1 MGKIDNLLARLAKK
15 DPAAVQE
22 LQAELNLQKS
32 RREYGL
38 VFEPHE
44 AEGVRMPGRKVRKG
58 DNVHVLPPRGQMD
71 SAENYKVWTV
81 LKIDKTTGM
90 AHLLEAEPENEEN
103 PPIERDVVI
112 DDLVVYAKFDEDI
125 FPGLVE
131 TGRVM
136 NGDPDTPPR
145 SLSMV
150 RIITP

>member
-58 DNVHVLPPRGQMD
+58 DNVHVLPPRGEMD
-71 SAENYKVWTV
+71 TAENYRSWTV
-81 LKIDKTTGM
+81 IDIDKKAGG
-90 AHLLEAEPENEEN
+90 
-103 PPIERDVVI
+103 V
-112 DDLVVYAKFDEDI
+112 
-125 FPGLVE
+125 
-131 TGRVM
+131 
-136 NGDPDTPPR
+136 
-145 SLSMV
+145 SLAS
-150 RIITP
+150 